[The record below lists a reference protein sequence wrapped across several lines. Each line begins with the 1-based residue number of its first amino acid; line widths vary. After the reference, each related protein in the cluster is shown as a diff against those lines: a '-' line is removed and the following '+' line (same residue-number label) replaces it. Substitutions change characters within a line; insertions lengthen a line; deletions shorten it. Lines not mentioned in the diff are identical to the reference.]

1 MIVPYDLGFQGDGQ
15 TNTVKKMTDGA
26 QKNES
31 FDPESTSLDS
41 YLESSQ
47 EVESTLEVWLMG

>member
-47 EVESTLEVWLMG
+47 EVESTLEV